1 MLHITGCVVQV
12 ASDKADKAKKVAD
25 QKLKDLN
32 QKVQE
37 VDSELEVDSDEEP
50 MIDIAKQRKQDE
62 EARTAKKL
70 TQAAQANERLRKQ
83 KEQQKNSKALVEAAQ
98 KSVNVDVGSKISHRS
113 RLNPPANVLP
123 KKVPKNSK
131 APAKQPKKAPAKQS
145 VTEPVSTM
153 QASKKRQARQSVTEP
168 VSTKIAPKRRKT
180 SPAAGDHDQ
189 RSGLTMLNPPAKN
202 NTDVAKGREVQIKWG
217 RTVYNAKVTKVL
229 DGGSVN
235 VCTKDKDPKIAKTG
249 FKIVHLT
256 EEQAKSYTPGKQHGF
271 TNKKANAGFEVAG
284 AHDD

>member
-50 MIDIAKQRKQDE
+50 MIDIAKKRKQDE

-113 RLNPPANVLP
+113 RLNPPANVSA
-123 KKVPKNSK
+123 KK
-131 APAKQPKKAPAKQS
+131 APAKPPKKAPAKKS

-189 RSGLTMLNPPAKN
+189 RSGLTMLNPPAKKD
-202 NTDVAKGREVQIKWG
+202 TDVAKGREVQIKWG
-217 RTVYNAKVTKVL
+217 KTVYNAKVTKVL

-235 VCTKDKDPKIAKTG
+235 VCTKDKDAKIAKTG

>member
-25 QKLKDLN
+25 QKLKELN

-37 VDSELEVDSDEEP
+37 VEKVDSELDSDEEP

-62 EARTAKKL
+62 EALTAKKL

-98 KSVNVDVGSKISHRS
+98 ESVNVDVSSKISHRS
-113 RLNPPANVLP
+113 RLNPPANVSA
-123 KKVPKNSK
+123 KK
-131 APAKQPKKAPAKQS
+131 APAKPPKKAPAK
-145 VTEPVSTM
+145 
-153 QASKKRQARQSVTEP
+153 KSVTEP

-202 NTDVAKGREVQIKWG
+202 NTDVAKGRKLQIKWG

-229 DGGSVN
+229 DGGFVN
-235 VCTKDKDPKIAKTG
+235 VRTKDKDEKISKTN
-249 FKIVHLT
+249 FKIVRFT
-256 EEQAKSYTPGKQHGF
+256 EEQAKSYTPDKQHGF

-284 AHDD
+284 AHDE

>member
-62 EARTAKKL
+62 EARTDKIL
-70 TQAAQANERLRKQ
+70 TQEAKANERLRKQ

-98 KSVNVDVGSKISHRS
+98 KSVNVDVSSKISQRS
-113 RLNPPANVLP
+113 RLNPPANVSA
-123 KKVPKNSK
+123 KK
-131 APAKQPKKAPAKQS
+131 APAEPPKKAPAKKS

-202 NTDVAKGREVQIKWG
+202 NTDVAKGRKLQIKWG

-229 DGGSVN
+229 DGGFVN
-235 VCTKDKDPKIAKTG
+235 VRTKDKDEKISKTN
-249 FKIVHLT
+249 FKIVRFT
-256 EEQAKSYTPGKQHGF
+256 EEQAKSYTPDKQHGF